1 VAHHLQLLGA
11 RSYHEGAGSLKL
23 PTQFCALFKIHLFF
37 RFLDIALASHSEM
50 LSHLN
55 ILLLSFQFIYLF
67 LEAFNKV
74 LGDRILGHATLA
86 DSHPGVRGTQVQL
99 LENLI
104 LGDKRGA
111 TRLVSGGV
119 VVTLTVTIKVI
130 EERLLFL
137 L

>member
-1 VAHHLQLLGA
+1 
-11 RSYHEGAGSLKL
+11 
-23 PTQFCALFKIHLFF
+23 
-37 RFLDIALASHSEM
+37 M

-55 ILLLSFQFIYLF
+55 ILLLSLEFINLF

-74 LGDRILGHATLA
+74 LGDRILGHAALA
-86 DSHPGVRGTQVQL
+86 DSHTGVRGAQVQL

-111 TRLVSGGV
+111 TRLVSGGI